1 MAILGP
7 HMRFGQSPFR
17 TLAISAML
25 FVAACATTP
34 KVAAPPPPPPPPSA
48 VVAPPKVETA
58 PQIAQNK
65 VALLLPMTGANAAV
79 GQSIANAANMAL
91 LDSNDR
97 RINLR
102 IYDTAALGATAA
114 ATKAVSEG
122 AQLFLGPLLAGDV
135 RAVQP
140 IASANGIAII
150 SYSNDASV
158 AGDGTYVMGF
168 QPGQSIGRVVGYSAG
183 RGIARFAALVPEGTY
198 GQRASTAF
206 LRAVEA
212 SGGRVVAVKTYTRDP
227 AKMQAAARAVTDY
240 DGRLATAAKTPA
252 VRPDGTIAPVTSRV
266 PPVGFQALLI
276 ADSGTVAAGFG
287 KALAQY
293 GATPGSF
300 VVLGTE
306 LWNNEPALKTAA
318 ALQGGLFAAVPDER
332 FAQLATRYREK
343 FGGASSRL
351 ASFGYDS
358 VLLINSL
365 AGKWT
370 IGQPFPRA
378 LLTTSDGFAGIDGV
392 FRFNANGVAE
402 RGLEVQQIGAGRIT
416 TVSPAPRSF
425 AAN

>member
-1 MAILGP
+1 MYQHAQGCGRAI
-7 HMRFGQSPFR
+7 
-17 TLAISAML
+17 
-25 FVAACATTP
+25 AT
-34 KVAAPPPPPPPPSA
+34 A
-48 VVAPPKVETA
+48 VVSNDCA
-58 PQIAQNK
+58 AQDRGR
-65 VALLLPMTGANAAV
+65 AADRAEQGRLLLLPMTGANAAV

-91 LDSNDR
+91 LDANDR

-102 IYDTAALGATAA
+102 IYDTAAAGAA
-114 ATKAVSEG
+114 AAASRAVGDG

-140 IASANGIAII
+140 IASANGIAVI

-183 RGIARFAALVPEGTY
+183 RGIARFAALIPEGTY
-198 GQRASTAF
+198 GQRATTAF
-206 LRAVEA
+206 LRSVEA

-240 DGRLATAAKTPA
+240 DGRLAAAAKTPA
-252 VRPDGTIAPVTSRV
+252 VRPDGSIAPVTSRV
-266 PPVGFQALLI
+266 PAVGFQALLI

-306 LWNNEPALKTAA
+306 LWNNEPALKNAV
-318 ALQGGLFAAVPDER
+318 ALQGALFAAVPDAR
-332 FAQLATRYREK
+332 FNQLASRYREK
-343 FGGASSRL
+343 FGSAPSRL

-358 VLLINSL
+358 VLLVNSL
-365 AGKWT
+365 AGKWS

-378 LLTTSDGFAGIDGV
+378 LLITDDGFSGIGSRV
-392 FRFNANGVAE
+392 PLQ
-402 RGLEVQQIGAGRIT
+402 RGRRRRARAR
-416 TVSPAPRSF
+416 SPADRRGPDHDSVGR
-425 AAN
+425 AKGVHGELDGRDQLGRP

>member
-7 HMRFGQSPFR
+7 SRHFGQSRIR
-17 TLAISAML
+17 TASIALLA

-34 KVAAPPPPPPPPSA
+34 KVAVPVAPPPV
-48 VVAPPKVETA
+48 VVAPVKHEAA
-58 PQIAQNK
+58 PQVAQNK

-91 LDSNDR
+91 LDANEQ
-97 RINLR
+97 RISLR
-102 IYDTAALGATAA
+102 IYDTAGLGAAAA

-135 RAVQP
+135 RAVQSV
-140 IASANGIAII
+140 ASANGIAII
-150 SYSNDASV
+150 SYSNDSSV

-168 QPGQSIGRVVGYSAG
+168 QPAQSIGRVVAYAAG
-183 RGIARFAALVPEGTY
+183 HGIGRFAALVPEGTY
-198 GQRASTAF
+198 GQRATTAF

-227 AKMQAAARAVTDY
+227 VKMQAGARAVTDY
-240 DGRLATAAKTPA
+240 DGRLAAAAKAPA
-252 VRPDGTIAPVTSRV
+252 IRPDGSVAPITTRV
-266 PPVGFQALLI
+266 PPVAFQALLV

-287 KALAQY
+287 KALAQF

-306 LWNNEPALKTAA
+306 LWNNEPALKNAA

-332 FAQLATRYREK
+332 FAQLATRYRAQ
-343 FGGASSRL
+343 FGGSPSRL

-358 VLLINSL
+358 VLLVNSL

-378 LLTTSDGFAGIDGV
+378 LLAAPDGFSGIDGV
-392 FRFNANGVAE
+392 FRFNASGVAE
-402 RGLEVQQIGAGRIT
+402 RGLEVEQIGAGKIV
-416 TVSPAPRSF
+416 TVSGAPKAF
-425 AAN
+425 